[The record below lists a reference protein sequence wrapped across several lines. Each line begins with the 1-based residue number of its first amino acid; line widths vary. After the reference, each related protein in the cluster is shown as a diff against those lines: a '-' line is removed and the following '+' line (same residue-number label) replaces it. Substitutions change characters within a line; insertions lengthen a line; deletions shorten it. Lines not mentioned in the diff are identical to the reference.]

1 MENHIKMNKIN
12 QKLQSKDKLIANLK
26 SKIQNLETENNIMKE
41 SMDKLSFQLSRIMI
55 KNWDYIKENEKL
67 KSENDEVRY
76 EKLSLIHMWIQ
87 TNETKETFSEKKQ
100 NEETEQINSR
110 TDEELDDF

>member
-1 MENHIKMNKIN
+1 MNKIN
-12 QKLQSKDKLIANLK
+12 QKLQCKDQLIANLQR
-26 SKIQNLETENNIMKE
+26 KIQNLETENNQMKE

-87 TNETKETFSEKKQ
+87 TNETKEKKQ
-100 NEETEQINSR
+100 NEETEQFKSQ
-110 TDEELDDF
+110 TDEELEDF